1 MSGAVMIVMSLL
13 PGIPMLPF
21 VLLGGGASAAAYMM
35 QKRGRALAVAKTQAA
50 AAEAKA
56 APAEEPITAALKI
69 DDLKIELGYAL
80 LPLVNGP
87 DGTDRL
93 TEQIKAL
100 RRSLAIE
107 MGFVMPSVRI
117 LDNVQLEANT
127 YVIKIKEVDAGT
139 GKIWPNHF
147 MVMDPAG
154 NQVQVPGIHTTEP
167 TFGLPATWVDASLKE
182 EASLK
187 GYTVVDAATV
197 LSTHLT
203 ELLKSNMSDLLSY
216 GEVQKLL

>member
-1 MSGAVMIVMSLL
+1 MSKAGVSGAADKALIGQLGLSARARHVGRRDADPLSA
-13 PGIPMLPF
+13 PAF
-21 VLLGGGASAAAYMM
+21 RCCRSFCCGGGAYLAWTSD
-35 QKRGRALAVAKTQAA
+35 KRKRTTA

-56 APAEEPITAALKI
+56 AADAPAAAAAAQAAAEEPITAALKI

-80 LPLVNGP
+80 LPLVNAP

-127 YVIKIKEVDAGT
+127 YIIKIKEVDAGQ
-139 GKIWPNHF
+139 GRIWPANY
-147 MVMDPAG
+147 MVMDPMGA
-154 NQVQVPGIHTTEP
+154 QVTVPGIHTTEP
-167 TFGLPATWVDASLKE
+167 TFACRRPGSMPR
-182 EASLK
+182 
-187 GYTVVDAATV
+187 
-197 LSTHLT
+197 
-203 ELLKSNMSDLLSY
+203 
-216 GEVQKLL
+216 

>member
-1 MSGAVMIVMSLL
+1 MSAGVMLVLAML
-13 PGIPMLPF
+13 PGIPMIPF
-21 VLLGGGASAAAYMM
+21 LALGGGAA
-35 QKRGRALAVAKTQAA
+35 ALAVSARKRKRATSAAEAVAA
-50 AAEAKA
+50 AAPA
-56 APAEEPITAALKI
+56 AAAAASAAAEEPIATALKI

-107 MGFVMPSVRI
+107 MGFVMPAVRI

-127 YVIKIKEVDAGT
+127 YIIKIKEVDAGT
-139 GKIWPNHF
+139 GRIWPNQF

-154 NQVQVPGIHTTEP
+154 NQVGVPGIHTTEP

-182 EASLK
+182 DCLL
-187 GYTVVDAATV
+187 YTSPSPRD
-197 LSTHLT
+197 
-203 ELLKSNMSDLLSY
+203 
-216 GEVQKLL
+216 